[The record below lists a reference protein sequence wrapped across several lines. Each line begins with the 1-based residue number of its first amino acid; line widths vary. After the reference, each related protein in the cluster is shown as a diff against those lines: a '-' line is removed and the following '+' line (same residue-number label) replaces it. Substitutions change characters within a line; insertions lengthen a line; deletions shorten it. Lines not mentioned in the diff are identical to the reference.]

1 MRIETE
7 KRILGPLLALA
18 VCAGVSTLSGCA
30 SAPST
35 PDAGTVRSPAKDA
48 REVSPPPDQQVTTTA
63 SRFDAVGPDAE
74 LDGQPPLLGPQIA
87 DDAFASEESETVSEE
102 AGAESPDLARQ
113 HEQPPGAQMDNESVA
128 VQVSEADSERALT
141 QYTDIWD
148 RIRSG
153 FGLPALDDPRVSYHE
168 RWFVKN
174 PQYMDRKVER
184 ARLYLYYIVEEVE
197 KRGMPMEIALLP
209 AIESAYQPHAY
220 SHARA
225 LGLWQFIAPTARRYG
240 IQMNWWYDG
249 RQDVLASTRAALD
262 YLEKLYTE
270 FGDWHLALAAY
281 NAGEGKIH
289 YAMAYNQRRGR
300 PTSYQYLRLKAET
313 QHYVPKLLA
322 LSRIVANPNAYG
334 VQIAVIPNEPYFA
347 PVDIGSQI
355 DLNVVAQ
362 LADIPMGDLYDINPG
377 FKRWATAP
385 QGPHRVLVPID
396 KKDQLVE
403 ALSNLPDEQRIKWR
417 RHRVRQGDTLSTIAR
432 RYGVTVSA
440 IKQANH
446 IRGSLIRVNQN
457 LLIPI
462 SARPLSTRVANVT
475 RPVPRARVNPPKSQA
490 KVVHRVRQ
498 GETLWSIARKY
509 EVYVNQLARWN
520 FMNKGDIL
528 RVGQRLQI
536 WITP

>member
-7 KRILGPLLALA
+7 KRILGSLLALA
-18 VCAGVSTLSGCA
+18 VCTGVGTLSGCA
-30 SAPST
+30 TAPST
-35 PDAGTVRSPAKDA
+35 ANTAAAGLPANDVPNA
-48 REVSPPPDQQVTTTA
+48 SPPAGRRTITTA
-63 SRFDAVGPDAE
+63 SRFDQVGPDHDE
-74 LDGQPPLLGPQIA
+74 VDGESPLLGPEIPDETFA
-87 DDAFASEESETVSEE
+87 TEEFDTVNGDAAAEPPERRPAGQMHDES
-102 AGAESPDLARQ
+102 AGA
-113 HEQPPGAQMDNESVA
+113 
-128 VQVSEADSERALT
+128 QVSEADSEPTST
-141 QYTDIWD
+141 QYGDIWD
-148 RIRSG
+148 RIRAG

-168 RWFVKN
+168 QWFVKN

-184 ARLYLYYIVEEVE
+184 ARLYLYHIVEEVE

-220 SHARA
+220 SRARA

-240 IQMNWWYDG
+240 IKMNWWYDG
-249 RQDVLASTRAALD
+249 RQDVLTSTRAALD

-289 YAMAYNQRRGR
+289 YTMAYNQRRGR
-300 PTSYQYLRLKAET
+300 PTSYQYLRLRAET
-313 QHYVPKLLA
+313 RHYVPKLLA
-322 LSRIVANPNAYG
+322 LSRIIANPDAYG
-334 VQIAVIPNEPYFA
+334 IQITPIPNEPYFA

-385 QGPHRVLVPID
+385 QGPHRVLVPIE
-396 KKDQLVE
+396 KKEQLIE
-403 ALSNLPDEQRIKWR
+403 ALNDLPDEHRIKWR
-417 RHRVRQGDTLSTIAR
+417 RHRVRQGDTLSTIGR

-462 SARPLSTRVANVT
+462 SARRLSRRVANVT
-475 RPVPRARVNPPKSQA
+475 RPAPRVAPPKSQA

-509 EVYVNQLARWN
+509 QVYVNQLARWN
-520 FMNKGDIL
+520 FMHTRDIL
-528 RVGQRLQI
+528 RVGQRLNI
-536 WITP
+536 WIAP